1 MVKYEKK
8 KYPFSTSRV
17 KQREHVLPILPIDTG
32 RYGTPEMLEIFKE
45 ENYFQKLL
53 DVEAALAWA
62 HAQVGN
68 IPKEDAEKI
77 MRMASTKY
85 VKVSRIK
92 EIEREI
98 KHDIMSLVRAFAEVC
113 GSSGAYIHLGITSY
127 DAVDTAKALQLKEAI
142 ELISRKLDE
151 LELVLLKQADRYKRT
166 IMIGRTHGQH
176 ALPITFGLKL
186 SVWMREISRHIQRLR
201 ECKERLIV
209 GKMSGAVGTQA
220 GLGAHALKIQ
230 ELVMEKLGIKA
241 AEVSTQIIQRDRHA
255 ELICILAMIA
265 SSLDKFATEIRE
277 LQRTEIGEV
286 FEPFERKKQ
295 VGSSTMPHKRNP
307 ELCERICG
315 LAKIVRGLVIPAL
328 ENIPTWHE
336 RDLTQSSSE
345 RFIIPEACILV
356 DYMLYLMIGIISNLE
371 VDEKRMKINVDIT
384 QGRTMS
390 EAVMMALTKKGMSRQ
405 DAHELLR
412 KLAIRSISEKVPF
425 KEVLMRDES
434 VTSLL
439 SEKEIE
445 EALRPENYL
454 GTSVEQ
460 VEMAIR
466 MTLEERQ
473 ARGLNQKTAKNRYVY
488 K

>member
-1 MVKYEKK
+1 
-8 KYPFSTSRV
+8 
-17 KQREHVLPILPIDTG
+17 
-32 RYGTPEMLEIFKE
+32 MLRIFEE

-77 MRMASTKY
+77 EKMASTKY

-92 EIEREI
+92 EIEKEI

-113 GSSGAYIHLGITSY
+113 GPSGAYIHLGITSY
-127 DAVDTAKALQLKEAI
+127 DVVDTARALQLKEATEEI
-142 ELISRKLDE
+142 EKKLDE
-151 LELVLLKQADRYKRT
+151 LELVLLKQADRYKRS

-201 ECKERLIV
+201 ECRERLIV

-220 GLGAHALKIQ
+220 GLGPHALRIQ
-230 ELVMEKLGIKA
+230 KLVMNRLGIKA

-255 ELICILAMIA
+255 ELICVLAMVA
-265 SSLDKFATEIRE
+265 STLDKFATEIRE
-277 LQRTEIGEV
+277 LQRPEIGEAY
-286 FEPFERKKQ
+286 EPFEREKQ

-315 LAKIVRGLVIPAL
+315 LAKIMRSLVVPAL

-345 RFIIPEACILV
+345 RFLIPEACILV
-356 DYMLYLMIGIISNLE
+356 DYMLHLMIKILLNLE
-371 VDEKRMKINVDIT
+371 VDEERMRRNIDIT

-390 EAVMMALTKKGMSRQ
+390 EAVMMALANKGMNRQ
-405 DAHELLR
+405 EAHELVR
-412 KLAIRSISEKVPF
+412 RLAIQSEMEGVPF
-425 KEVLMRDES
+425 KEVLMRSETVMS
-434 VTSLL
+434 VLT
-439 SEKEIE
+439 EEEIE
-445 EALRPENYL
+445 EVLKPENYL
-454 GTSVEQ
+454 GTAVEQ
-460 VEMAIR
+460 VELAIKKTR
-466 MTLEERQ
+466 EERR
-473 ARGLNQKTAKNRYVY
+473 ARGIKEDP
-488 K
+488 